1 MKYAVIKRSL
11 DFFFSIIFL
20 IILIPFFIIIAL
32 LIIIDDGFP
41 VMYRQT
47 RVGKMVFILKF

>member
-47 RVGKMVFILKF
+47 RVGKMYLF

>member
-1 MKYAVIKRSL
+1 MTVIKRSL

-47 RVGKMVFILKF
+47 RVGKNGI